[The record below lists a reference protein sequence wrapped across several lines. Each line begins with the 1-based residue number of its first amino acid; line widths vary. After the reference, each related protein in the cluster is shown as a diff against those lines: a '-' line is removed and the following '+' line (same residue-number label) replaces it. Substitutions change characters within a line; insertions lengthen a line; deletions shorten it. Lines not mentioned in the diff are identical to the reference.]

1 MNYLEL
7 DDELQHFGIKG
18 MKWGHRNKYDKSIP
32 KIGQFSSKIKTN
44 TSKRKNMKR
53 SNEKKIASLK
63 KSDPKRRE
71 LINMNKDMTSMN
83 STAERRLAR
92 NRAVKKGIVKT
103 TKFAGAAA
111 LNYQLLKIYNPKLA
125 EGIRQVGLRTTV
137 AVMDKIANAHAMYK
151 YNRRR

>member
-1 MNYLEL
+1 MDYLEL
-7 DDELQHFGIKG
+7 EDELQHFGIKG

-32 KIGQFSSKIKTN
+32 KIGIRSSKIRSN
-44 TSKRKNMKR
+44 MSKRKNMKR

-83 STAERRLAR
+83 STAEVRLAR
-92 NRAVKKGIVKT
+92 NRAVKKGIAKT
-103 TKFAGAAA
+103 AKFAGTVA

-125 EGIRQVGLRTTV
+125 EGIRQVGLRSTV
-137 AVMDKIANAHAMYK
+137 AVMDKIANAHASYR
-151 YNRRR
+151 YSRRR